1 MRSKTPQSKKT
12 SNSTIQKRRPC
23 VTTSA
28 HVRASAPKKLSTERR
43 ESVQRNEIKGILRK
57 GSNRIPTVAFGGS
70 SMSCSTL
77 SIGSGSGSGSS
88 MSSCSQDYEEGLT
101 CIVESTDEV
110 SQYSVD
116 SSGGSSR
123 YSDDSSSG
131 SSSDDSSSDT
141 FPLSFSACSRS
152 REGSDF
158 NKSRSH
164 YLRTADLGMIED
176 TIHNHTSA
184 SGVCQPS
191 DGEGVW
197 TQHEWIV
204 TTLVHAR
211 VH

>member
-1 MRSKTPQSKKT
+1 M
-12 SNSTIQKRRPC
+12 
-23 VTTSA
+23 TTSA

-70 SMSCSTL
+70 TMSCSTL
-77 SIGSGSGSGSS
+77 SIGSGSS
-88 MSSCSQDYEEGLT
+88 MCSCSQDYEEGLT
-101 CIVESTDEV
+101 SIVESTDEV

-116 SSGGSSR
+116 SSSGSSR

-176 TIHNHTSA
+176 TIFTLHNRAAAEAEEEEATA
-184 SGVCQPS
+184 VLQA
-191 DGEGVW
+191 V
-197 TQHEWIV
+197 
-204 TTLVHAR
+204 
-211 VH
+211 

>member
-77 SIGSGSGSGSS
+77 SIGSGSGSS

-116 SSGGSSR
+116 SSSGSSR

-164 YLRTADLGMIED
+164 YFRTADLGMIED
-176 TIHNHTSA
+176 TIFTLHNRAAAEAEEEEATA
-184 SGVCQPS
+184 VLQA
-191 DGEGVW
+191 V
-197 TQHEWIV
+197 
-204 TTLVHAR
+204 
-211 VH
+211 